1 MTPDGEENQE
11 DTDQAQG
18 RRWLPP
24 YFATF
29 HSPPIQRFQKKQNKT
44 KQKNN
49 PWVRL
54 TWKKVLRGRNDET
67 RHLALVLAHCVTFG
81 KFLPFSEPQLTQ
93 LYNGDNMA
101 RPHLTSVY
109 CTYEFEFLAVLAA
122 GAGSSLF
129 AAESSLGG
137 TSLGHPRLPVPR
149 ASVI

>member
-1 MTPDGEENQE
+1 M
-11 DTDQAQG
+11 A
-18 RRWLPP
+18 
-24 YFATF
+24 
-29 HSPPIQRFQKKQNKT
+29 PPIFRYLPLTSNPEIPEKT
-44 KQKNN
+44 KQTNKKNN

-54 TWKKVLRGRNDET
+54 TWKKVLWGRNDET

-81 KFLPFSEPQLTQ
+81 KFLPLSEPQLTQ